1 VPPKKK
7 DSEAD
12 LEQTKDVGSDDDGGT
27 RKSGSRKKKRKP
39 KKKRARKK
47 AAQKRKAESVEDLDA
62 DPGDEDSDE
71 ARERLI
77 AEAMDLVEAD
87 PHDAE
92 QSQAEDSDEPG
103 PVEDLDADLDEDL
116 DSPEALDRLI
126 SETLV
131 TAEVESD
138 GAHPEADE
146 QEPAVLAPDP
156 IVDAAESP
164 EEVREAVDL
173 GPVSTP
179 EARDRLLAEALA
191 HSELQEARYR
201 VPFSGPRRASWWKG
215 LAALVLFLLAGIAA
229 VAPPEWV
236 LPEPPAQLDAAD
248 RARGLRMALLLQA
261 KQVEAFRVDHLR
273 LPDSLDELAGRLPG
287 VVFVRSGNRAYQL
300 IAYEADGK
308 AIIYDSAN
316 PAPEFEALD
325 SGWSYEEGA
334 S

>member
-1 VPPKKK
+1 MPPKKK

-126 SETLV
+126 AETLV

-229 VAPPEWV
+229 VAPPGWV